1 MNSYLKRK
9 KKALLMGSGGWWMP
23 PNFNPD
29 ECLAAYQFKGAADAS
44 TSLSDL
50 TGHGYTL
57 TKTDPDNLMD
67 FDPNE
72 GWIWA
77 RSAWRSSRA
86 LDNSSINK
94 SENGIKS
101 FLLRFKNMNG
111 SGNSTGFHLLYDG
124 SSEYPNGW
132 CVQSPWYSD
141 FHEWHLAVENYYK
154 NPHWGGGWTGILHCN
169 IGLDN
174 DQTGVHRRPE
184 IYFNGV
190 RVPDNSLGSFRNAI
204 ETPNSILFGH
214 IGAAGNLSSQTMIAG
229 AFYSRWLTETEI
241 AHVYEQVASM

>member
-29 ECLAAYQFKGAADAS
+29 DCLAAYQFKGAADAA

-77 RSAWRSSRA
+77 RNAWRGTRA
-86 LDNSSINK
+86 LDNSAINK

-101 FLLRFKNMNG
+101 FLLRFKNMG
-111 SGNSTGFHLLYDG
+111 GNSGHSSGFHLSFDG
-124 SSEYPNGW
+124 NSEYPKGWCIDIPEWNDFNGW
-132 CVQSPWYSD
+132 HV
-141 FHEWHLAVENYYK
+141 AVRRFYK
-154 NPHWGGGWTGILHCN
+154 NTGWPGVWTGIIQCN
-169 IGLDN
+169 FSFSNIY
-174 DQTGVHRRPE
+174 DQTKPE
-184 IYFNGV
+184 IYVDGV
-190 RVPDNSLGSFRNAI
+190 RIPDNDLGSFGNAT
-204 ETPNSILFGH
+204 ESPNSTLFGH
-214 IGAAGNLSSQTMIAG
+214 VGAAGNLTSQTMIAG